1 MAYNKVILIGRMTK
15 DAEVK
20 NTSNQKTYA
29 TFSLAVDRNFKDA
42 SGNKQADF
50 INVVAWGSTAGFVSH
65 YFKKGS
71 PILIEGQI
79 QSRNYTN
86 SEGKKV
92 YVTEVVADHASFVDG
107 DSKPAEKSNA
117 PTAPSTPLEVPV
129 EVSEPLADEDLPFD
143 L

>member
-20 NTSNQKTYA
+20 NTASQKAFCNFT
-29 TFSLAVDRNFKDA
+29 LAVDRNFKDA
-42 SGNKQADF
+42 SGTRQADF

-71 PILIEGQI
+71 SILIEGQI
-79 QSRNYTN
+79 QSRNYVN

-92 YVTEVVADHASFVDG
+92 YVTEVVADHASFVDNKPKT
-107 DSKPAEKSNA
+107 DSAPEQAEMTLDDSG
-117 PTAPSTPLEVPV
+117 EI
-129 EVSEPLADEDLPFD
+129 DLSDIPFEM
-143 L
+143 